1 MPSIDT
7 DTRLV
12 MTILFVGAVSG
23 SNIFW
28 YSQYGIT
35 FPYGAIEHAI
45 LFGILTVGGIMCL
58 KAFFD
63 LFMNDY
69 IEEWLLQRRI
79 DSYWSRKAREEE
91 NRKRVRDSM
100 RQFNQN
106 FNIPTPPVYGDSN
119 LPTFTPPVVGEEQQ
133 LVSPTFLT
141 PIDNQ

>member
-23 SNIFW
+23 VNIYF
-28 YSQYGIT
+28 YTMYGIT
-35 FPYGAIEHAI
+35 FPYGALEHAV
-45 LFGILTVGGIMCL
+45 LFGIVTVGGIMCI

-79 DSYWSRKAREEE
+79 DSYWLRMAREED
-91 NRKRVRDSM
+91 NRKRVRDSIRSFQQANPM
-100 RQFNQN
+100 S
-106 FNIPTPPVYGDSN
+106 NIYGDQN
-119 LPTFTPPVVGEEQQ
+119 LPTMEPEQQ
-133 LVSPTFLT
+133 GVNPTFLT
-141 PIDNQ
+141 IEQ

>member
-35 FPYGAIEHAI
+35 FPYGYIEHAL
-45 LFGILTVGGIMCL
+45 LFGIVTVGGIMCI

-63 LFMNDY
+63 LFLNDY

-79 DSYWSRKAREEE
+79 DSYWQRKAREED
-91 NRKRVRDSM
+91 NRKRVRESF
-100 RQFNQN
+100 RAFQQN
-106 FNIPTPPVYGDSN
+106 TGFYGDNN
-119 LPTFTPPVVGEEQQ
+119 LPTAQQGYGNVVAESEG
-133 LVSPTFLT
+133 VSPTFLT
-141 PIDNQ
+141 VEQQ